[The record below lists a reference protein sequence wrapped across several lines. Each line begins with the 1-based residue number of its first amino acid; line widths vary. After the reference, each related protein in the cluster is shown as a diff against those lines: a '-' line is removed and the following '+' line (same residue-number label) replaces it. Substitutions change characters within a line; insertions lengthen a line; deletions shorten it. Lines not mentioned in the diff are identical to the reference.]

1 MKKRKSASPS
11 PAPAPAQLGCEY
23 VYGHCPLLE
32 GVLIALEMTP
42 SQIKGA
48 AAYSGGAR
56 KAWPEGRRYALLD
69 LLHFIDDLRAMAG
82 Q

>member
-1 MKKRKSASPS
+1 MKKRTSAS

-32 GVLIALEMTP
+32 GVRIALELPP
-42 SQIKGA
+42 SKIKGA
-48 AAYSGGAR
+48 AAYSGHAR
-56 KAWPEGRRYALLD
+56 QAWLDGRRYALLD
-69 LLHFIDDLRAMAG
+69 LLHFINDLRGAAG

>member
-1 MKKRKSASPS
+1 MKKRDSGQASAAS
-11 PAPAPAQLGCEY
+11 AQLGCEY

-32 GVLIALEMTP
+32 GVRIALEMTP

-48 AAYSGGAR
+48 AAYRGCAHQ
-56 KAWPEGRRYALLD
+56 AWLDGRRYALLD
-69 LLHFIDDLRAMAG
+69 LLHFINDLRARAG

>member
-1 MKKRKSASPS
+1 MQKRDSASS
-11 PAPAPAQLGCEY
+11 PDAPAQLGCEY

-32 GVLIALEMTP
+32 GVRIALGMTP

-48 AAYSGGAR
+48 AAYSGRAR
-56 KAWPEGRRYALLD
+56 QAWLAGRRYARLD
-69 LLHFIDDLRAMAG
+69 LLHFINNLRSRAG

>member
-1 MKKRKSASPS
+1 MKKRDPSPS
-11 PAPAPAQLGCEY
+11 GPAPAQLGCEY

-32 GVLIALEMTP
+32 GVRIALEMTP

-48 AAYSGGAR
+48 APYSGKDREMWLA
-56 KAWPEGRRYALLD
+56 GRQYALQD
-69 LLHFIDDLRAMAG
+69 LLHFINDLRTRAG

>member
-1 MKKRKSASPS
+1 MKKHDPEQA
-11 PAPAPAQLGCEY
+11 PAAPAQLGCEY

-32 GVLIALEMTP
+32 GVRIALEMTP

-48 AAYSGGAR
+48 AAYRGRAR
-56 KAWPEGRRYALLD
+56 QAWLDGRRYALLD
-69 LLHFIDDLRAMAG
+69 LLHFINDLRSMAG

>member
-1 MKKRKSASPS
+1 MKKRDAASSS
-11 PAPAPAQLGCEY
+11 PAPALLGCEY

-32 GVLIALEMTP
+32 GVRIALEMTP

-48 AAYSGGAR
+48 AAYSGRAR
-56 KAWPEGRRYALLD
+56 EAWLAGRRYALQD
-69 LLHFIDDLRAMAG
+69 LLHFINDLRARAG